1 MKIMMKLLI
10 LLTCIL
16 TSSAWAG
23 NSIYIS
29 GNDTSGSGSGETIF
43 IKQDGA
49 NNKVGTS
56 MSSGSEDYFD
66 IHGNNVTVII
76 KQIGDSNTTAAW
88 STFKC
93 TNCTL
98 DYQVNGDSNVLNTD
112 IDEIDDSGWWI
123 DVDITGNSNIL
134 AINDTDKSTNGVQN
148 FNVDL
153 EDDGSGKIKG
163 EFKKEV
169 NPNFDVGAF
178 YETEVG
184 ENTGDDYGLSA
195 NYKNKLFNLD
205 FSYGKGNNINANAN
219 FDYKF

>member
-1 MKIMMKLLI
+1 MEIDETKRRLFRKAFDQKNVDEQNTDQESSSFLQNAIKGNRLLNQSIDGRENNSKLKEI
-10 LLTCIL
+10 
-16 TSSAWAG
+16 
-23 NSIYIS
+23 SI
-29 GNDTSGSGSGETIF
+29 
-43 IKQDGA
+43 
-49 NNKVGTS
+49 
-56 MSSGSEDYFD
+56 
-66 IHGNNVTVII
+66 GNN
-76 KQIGDSNTTAAW
+76 Q
-88 STFKC
+88 
-93 TNCTL
+93 TNQPPL
-98 DYQVNGDSNVLNTD
+98 
-112 IDEIDDSGWWI
+112 
-123 DVDITGNSNIL
+123 
-134 AINDTDKSTNGVQN
+134 N

-169 NPNFDVGAF
+169 NPIFDVGAF

>member
-10 LLTCIL
+10 LLLSIL

-76 KQIGDSNTTAAW
+76 KQIGDSNTTYAW

-112 IDEIDDSGWWI
+112 IDDIDDSGWWL
-123 DVDITGNSNIL
+123 DVDITGDSNIL
-134 AINDTDKSTNGVQN
+134 AINDDNNNDVTN
-148 FNVDL
+148 
-153 EDDGSGKIKG
+153 
-163 EFKKEV
+163 
-169 NPNFDVGAF
+169 
-178 YETEVG
+178 
-184 ENTGDDYGLSA
+184 
-195 NYKNKLFNLD
+195 FNLD
-205 FSYGKGNNINANAN
+205 LDIRGDSNDVWLNHNGNADNHHLYVYVYGDSNDIEYNLSLIHI
-219 FDYKF
+219 

>member
-1 MKIMMKLLI
+1 MEIDETKRRLFRKAFDQKNVGEQNTDQESSSFLQNAIKGNRLLNQSIDGRENNSKLKE
-10 LLTCIL
+10 
-16 TSSAWAG
+16 
-23 NSIYIS
+23 IS
-29 GNDTSGSGSGETIF
+29 
-43 IKQDGA
+43 
-49 NNKVGTS
+49 
-56 MSSGSEDYFD
+56 M
-66 IHGNNVTVII
+66 GNN
-76 KQIGDSNTTAAW
+76 Q
-88 STFKC
+88 
-93 TNCTL
+93 TNQPPL
-98 DYQVNGDSNVLNTD
+98 
-112 IDEIDDSGWWI
+112 
-123 DVDITGNSNIL
+123 
-134 AINDTDKSTNGVQN
+134 N

>member
-1 MKIMMKLLI
+1 MEIDETKRRLFRKAFDQKNVDEQNTDQESSSFLQNAIKGNRLLNQSIDGRENNSKLKEI
-10 LLTCIL
+10 
-16 TSSAWAG
+16 
-23 NSIYIS
+23 SI
-29 GNDTSGSGSGETIF
+29 
-43 IKQDGA
+43 
-49 NNKVGTS
+49 
-56 MSSGSEDYFD
+56 
-66 IHGNNVTVII
+66 GNN
-76 KQIGDSNTTAAW
+76 Q
-88 STFKC
+88 
-93 TNCTL
+93 TNQPPL
-98 DYQVNGDSNVLNTD
+98 
-112 IDEIDDSGWWI
+112 
-123 DVDITGNSNIL
+123 
-134 AINDTDKSTNGVQN
+134 N

>member
-1 MKIMMKLLI
+1 MEIDETKRRLFRKAFDQKNVDEQNTDQESSSFLQNAIKGNQLLNQSIDGRENNSKLKEI
-10 LLTCIL
+10 
-16 TSSAWAG
+16 
-23 NSIYIS
+23 SI
-29 GNDTSGSGSGETIF
+29 
-43 IKQDGA
+43 
-49 NNKVGTS
+49 
-56 MSSGSEDYFD
+56 
-66 IHGNNVTVII
+66 GNN
-76 KQIGDSNTTAAW
+76 Q
-88 STFKC
+88 
-93 TNCTL
+93 TNQPPL
-98 DYQVNGDSNVLNTD
+98 
-112 IDEIDDSGWWI
+112 
-123 DVDITGNSNIL
+123 
-134 AINDTDKSTNGVQN
+134 N